1 MTCLMNKKGF
11 SVLLLLLL
19 LFLTSCAPSFDNQ
32 EDEVVDDNTLDDT
45 GQETAIIP
53 SYSVSDQDYQVL
65 LPYKL
70 SQSRGVIVNQIANR
84 LDIDSFEEGLR
95 RHSTN
100 VYDPDDYF
108 FQEGQKITSDVVYN
122 WLERYSEEDDSNGNP
137 LGLNP
142 EIDLPVNEED
152 RDPEQILK
160 EERENPKYL
169 SHILEQDYL
178 VKTEDNAVQ
187 LAGIS
192 IGIAMKS
199 NYRFETE
206 DGLYYYEDISM
217 DKMLSEANRIAKEV
231 VTRVR
236 EIEGLEEV
244 PIMLAVYREESRDA
258 LVPGNF
264 VATATVDN
272 GSNSVGDWESIDE
285 EYILFP
291 STEATEKDPDTTAN
305 LDDFEKDIAE
315 YFPNYVG
322 VIGEGFYIDEQLQK
336 LTLEVPIQFKGKA
349 EVIGFTQYAYGLVM
363 DGFQNHYDLEINIT
377 ASDNQES
384 LIFRKAGE
392 EEPTVHIYD

>member
-1 MTCLMNKKGF
+1 MNKCSILVLF
-11 SVLLLLLL
+11 SCL

-32 EDEVVDDNTLDDT
+32 DEVVEDNTIDDT

-53 SYSVSDQDYQVL
+53 SYSVTDQEYQVL
-65 LPYKL
+65 LPYKQ

-84 LDIDSFEEGLR
+84 LDIDAFEEGLR
-95 RHSTN
+95 RHSTS
-100 VYDPDDYF
+100 VYDPDDYY
-108 FQEGQKITSDVVYN
+108 FQEGQKITSDVVYK
-122 WLERYSEEDDSNGNP
+122 WLERYAEDDDSGNP

-142 EIDLPVNEED
+142 EIGDSTQASEKIA
-152 RDPEQILK
+152 Q
-160 EERENPKYL
+160 ERNNPKYL

-178 VKTEDNAVQ
+178 IKTDDNAVQ

-199 NYRFETE
+199 NYRFQTE
-206 DGLYYYEDISM
+206 VGGPYYYEDIPK
-217 DKMLSEANRIAKEV
+217 DKMLSEANRVAKEV

-244 PIMLAVYREESRDA
+244 SIMLAVYREESRDA

-264 VATATVDN
+264 VAKATV
-272 GSNSVGDWESIDE
+272 GSGSASVGNWESINE

-291 STEATEKDPDTTAN
+291 SNEASEKDPDMNAN
-305 LDDFEKDIAE
+305 LDDFETDIAD

-322 VIGEGFYIDEQLQK
+322 VIGEGFYIDDQLQK
-336 LTLEVPIQFKGKA
+336 LTLEIPIQFKGKA

-363 DGFQNHYDLEINIT
+363 EGFRNHYDLEINIT
-377 ASDNQES
+377 TSDNQES
-384 LIFRKAGE
+384 LIFRAAGD